1 MIENLNLYP
10 KEEFHIA
17 AKVDISDSLI
27 QNLSSNADYVAL
39 AAKYT
44 LVMGEA
50 EWHYFKGIPT
60 KNLLI
65 PIQQETENVNKFIAV
80 YYDEQ
85 QFIKKVKI
93 MSIEKI
99 QNGFSL
105 AFSDAEEKREVK
117 GIYKH
122 NKYIE
127 TQVNG
132 QAVVVQGEVTTMGL
146 QDCLQAGFEGLPLWL
161 KSFCVVA
168 CGAVWTGAGLAACAG
183 CLVGLGI
190 DC

>member
-1 MIENLNLYP
+1 MIENVNFNP
-10 KEEFHIA
+10 KEEFHTA
-17 AKVDISDSLI
+17 AKVEVNDSLI
-27 QNLSSNADYVAL
+27 QNLNSNSNYVAL
-39 AAKYT
+39 TAKYSID
-44 LVMGEA
+44 MSQA
-50 EWHYFKGIPT
+50 EWHYYKGIPT

-65 PIQQETENVNKFIAV
+65 PIQETTANVNKFIAV
-80 YYDEQ
+80 YYDER
-85 QFIKKVKI
+85 QFIKNIKV
-93 MSIEKI
+93 MSIEKT
-99 QNGFSL
+99 QDGFTL

-117 GIYKH
+117 GIYK
-122 NKYIE
+122 NDQYIE

-132 QAVVVQGEVTTMGL
+132 QAVVKGEVTTMGL

-161 KSFCVVA
+161 KSFCAVA